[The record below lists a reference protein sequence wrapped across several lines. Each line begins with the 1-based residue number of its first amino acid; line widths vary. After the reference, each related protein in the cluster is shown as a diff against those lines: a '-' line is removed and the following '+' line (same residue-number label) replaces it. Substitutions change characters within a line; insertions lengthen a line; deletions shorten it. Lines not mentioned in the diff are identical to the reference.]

1 MRIVYEDNHLIAV
14 DKRVGDLVQGDQT
27 GDIPLSEQLKA
38 YLKKKYNK
46 QGNVFLGV
54 IHRLDR
60 PVSGIVLFARTS
72 KALVRMNRQFLE
84 RKPVKKY
91 WAIVKNAPPKDHD
104 MLTHYLMR
112 NAKQNKSYAY
122 DKPKGDAKKAVLE
135 YTLVG
140 VSDNFY
146 LLEIQLHTG
155 RHHQIRCQLAKIGCP
170 IRGDLKYGF
179 DRSNKD
185 GGIDLVA
192 GELRF
197 LHPVKKEE
205 IVLTAD
211 LPDEPLWNHF
221 KQQLS

>member
-104 MLTHYLMR
+104 MLTHYLVR